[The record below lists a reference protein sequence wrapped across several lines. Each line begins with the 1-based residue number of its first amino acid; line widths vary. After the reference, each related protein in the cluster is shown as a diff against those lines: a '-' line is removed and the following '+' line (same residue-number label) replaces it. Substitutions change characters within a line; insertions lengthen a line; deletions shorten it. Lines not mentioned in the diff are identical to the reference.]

1 MKPAPYSYGF
11 HVAGNTLDAVRFQ
24 VDINDAAPTSTLTTL
39 ASAFYKDGVRT
50 LTITSTIINA
60 TTWIFDLGPVAAGS
74 MNLEIGTHELQVTT
88 TDATGRI
95 RSYIGGSIKI
105 LEKAPAP

>member
-1 MKPAPYSYGF
+1 MKPAEYSYGY

-24 VDINDAAPTSTLTTL
+24 VTINDATPSSTLATL
-39 ASAFYKDGVRT
+39 SAAFYKDGVRT

-74 MNLEIGTHELQVTT
+74 MNLEVGTHELQVTT
-88 TDATGRI
+88 TNAAGRV
-95 RSYIGGSIKI
+95 RSYVAGTIKI
-105 LEKAPAP
+105 LEKAPA